1 LTTARREFDRRV
13 EPGRALAAD
22 AEEIAR
28 ACHAM
33 ADRFQAGGKLVV
45 FGNGTGATDAE
56 HIAVEFVHPV
66 IVGKRALPALSLAED
81 PATLTGLAARVG
93 FDEMFAHQVRQ
104 LAVAGDIALGVSSDG
119 ACVNVARGLEAAHA
133 GGCLTVALVGG
144 DGGPIAKAPFV
155 DHALVARSDD
165 PCVVKEIHVTMYHVL
180 WELVHVFF
188 EQAAPSPV
196 TRSNGVPAEAQAAP
210 EQPECHDEVCI
221 TCSDQA
227 LPVRVLELRPG
238 DLALVDTG
246 SGTEEVSVALVDAKI
261 GGRVLVHAKE
271 AIAVLEEDEGPGPGV
286 SRT

>member
-1 LTTARREFDRRV
+1 LTTARAEFDRRV

-22 AEEIAR
+22 ADRIAR

-33 ADRFQAGGKLVV
+33 AERFQAGGKLVV

-81 PATLTGLAARVG
+81 PATLTGLASRIG
-93 FDEMFAHQVRQ
+93 FEEIFAHQVRQ
-104 LAVAGDIALGVSSDG
+104 LAAPGDIALGVSADG
-119 ACVNVARGLEAAHA
+119 GCVNVARGLEAASDL
-133 GGCLTVALVGG
+133 GCLIVALAGG
-144 DGGPIAKAPFV
+144 DGGPLAKAPYV

-165 PCVVKEIHVTMYHVL
+165 PCVVKELHVTMYHVL

-188 EQAAPSPV
+188 EQAPTSGAAPVSSATGRFLAPSPSAV
-196 TRSNGVPAEAQAAP
+196 CE
-210 EQPECHDEVCI
+210 DDVCI

-227 LPVRVLELRPG
+227 LPVRILELRPG

-246 SGTEEVSVALVDAKI
+246 SGTEEVSVALVDAEVGATI
-261 GGRVLVHAKE
+261 LVHAKE
-271 AIAVLEEDEGPGPGV
+271 AIAVVGNDE
-286 SRT
+286 

>member
-1 LTTARREFDRRV
+1 MTTAQREFDRRI
-13 EPGRALAAD
+13 EPGRALAGD
-22 AEEIAR
+22 AEQIAK

-33 ADRFQAGGKLVV
+33 AERFQAGGKLVV

-93 FDEMFAHQVRQ
+93 FAEMFAHQVRQ
-104 LAVAGDIALGVSSDG
+104 LAAPRDIALGVSSDG
-119 ACVNVARGLEAAHA
+119 ACDNVARGLEAAHA
-133 GGCLTVALVGG
+133 LGCLTVALVGG
-144 DGGPIAKAPFV
+144 DGGPIAQAPFV

-188 EQAAPSPV
+188 EQS
-196 TRSNGVPAEAQAAP
+196 GGQATPGP
-210 EQPECHDEVCI
+210 EPECQDEVCI

-227 LPVRVLELRPG
+227 VAVRVVELRPG

-246 SGTEEVSVALVDAKI
+246 SGLEEVSVALVDARV

-271 AIAVLEEDEGPGPGV
+271 AIAVVGEDE
-286 SRT
+286 

>member
-1 LTTARREFDRRV
+1 LTTARAEFDRRV

-22 AEEIAR
+22 ADRIAR
-28 ACHAM
+28 ACQAM
-33 ADRFQAGGKLVV
+33 AERFQAGGKLVV
-45 FGNGTGATDAE
+45 FGNGKGATDAE

-81 PATLTGLAARVG
+81 PATLTGLASRVG
-93 FDEMFAHQVRQ
+93 FDEIFAHQVRQ
-104 LAVAGDIALGVSSDG
+104 LAASGDIAIGVSSDG
-119 ACVNVARGLEAAHA
+119 ACVNVARALEAASDL
-133 GGCLTVALVGG
+133 GCLTVALVGG
-144 DGGPIAKAPFV
+144 DGGPLAKAPFV

-188 EQAAPSPV
+188 EQAPPTTAPA
-196 TRSNGVPAEAQAAP
+196 PA
-210 EQPECHDEVCI
+210 ECHDEVCI

-227 LPVRVLELRPG
+227 VAVRVLELRPG

-246 SGTEEVSVALVDAKI
+246 SGTEEVSVALVDARV

-271 AIAVLEEDEGPGPGV
+271 AIAVVGDGE
-286 SRT
+286 

>member
-1 LTTARREFDRRV
+1 
-13 EPGRALAAD
+13 
-22 AEEIAR
+22 
-28 ACHAM
+28 M

-45 FGNGTGATDAE
+45 FGNGTAATDAE

-93 FDEMFAHQVRQ
+93 FDEIFAHQVRQ
-104 LAVAGDIALGVSSDG
+104 LAAGADIALGVSSDG
-119 ACVNVARGLEAAHA
+119 ACVNVARALEAAHA
-133 GGCLTVALVGG
+133 LGCLTVALVGG
-144 DGGPIAKAPFV
+144 DGGPMAKAAFV

-188 EQAAPSPV
+188 EQKVPPSASPAA
-196 TRSNGVPAEAQAAP
+196 A
-210 EQPECHDEVCI
+210 ECHDDEVCI

-227 LPVRVLELRPG
+227 LPVRVIELLPG

-246 SGTEEVSVALVDAKI
+246 SGTEEISVALVDARV

-271 AIAVLEEDEGPGPGV
+271 AIAVVGEEP
-286 SRT
+286 

>member
-1 LTTARREFDRRV
+1 MTSARAEFDRRV
-13 EPGRALAAD
+13 EPGRALGAD

-28 ACHAM
+28 ACHAV
-33 ADRFQAGGKLVV
+33 AARFQAGGKLVV

-93 FDEMFAHQVRQ
+93 FDEIFAHQVRQ
-104 LAVAGDIALGVSSDG
+104 LAAADDIALGVSSDG
-119 ACVNVARGLEAAHA
+119 ACDSVARGLEAAHDL
-133 GGCLTVALVGG
+133 GCLTVALVGG

-165 PCVVKEIHVTMYHVL
+165 PCVVKEIHVTIYHVL

-188 EQAAPSPV
+188 EQKAPLSPAGGSGGDGSRV
-196 TRSNGVPAEAQAAP
+196 AET
-210 EQPECHDEVCI
+210 ECDDEVCI

-227 LPVRVLELRPG
+227 LPVRVIEMRPG

-246 SGTEEVSVALVDAKI
+246 SGTEEVSVALVDA
-261 GGRVLVHAKE
+261 RVGSTILVHAKE
-271 AIAVLEEDEGPGPGV
+271 AIAVVGDDQ
-286 SRT
+286 

>member
-1 LTTARREFDRRV
+1 MTTARAEFDRRV
-13 EPGRALAAD
+13 EPGRALGAQ
-22 AEEIAR
+22 AEQIAR

-93 FDEMFAHQVRQ
+93 FDEIFAHQVRQ
-104 LAVAGDIALGVSSDG
+104 LAAGDDIALGVSSDG
-119 ACVNVARGLEAAHA
+119 TCDGVARGLEAAHDL
-133 GGCLTVALVGG
+133 GCLTVALVGG

-165 PCVVKEIHVTMYHVL
+165 PCVVKEIHVTIYHVL

-188 EQAAPSPV
+188 EQKAPLSPAGGSGGDGSRV
-196 TRSNGVPAEAQAAP
+196 AET
-210 EQPECHDEVCI
+210 ECDDEVCI

-227 LPVRVLELRPG
+227 LPVRVIEMRPG

-246 SGTEEVSVALVDAKI
+246 SGTEEVSVALVDA
-261 GGRVLVHAKE
+261 RVGATILVHAKE
-271 AIAVLEEDEGPGPGV
+271 AIAVVEGDL
-286 SRT
+286 

>member
-1 LTTARREFDRRV
+1 MTTARREFDRRV
-13 EPGRALAAD
+13 EPGRALGAD
-22 AEEIAR
+22 AEKIAR
-28 ACHAM
+28 TCHAM
-33 ADRFQAGGKLVV
+33 ADRFQAGGKLVA

-93 FDEMFAHQVRQ
+93 FDDIFAHQVRQ
-104 LAVAGDIALGVSSDG
+104 LAAAGDIVLGVSSDG
-119 ACVNVARGLEAAHA
+119 GCVNVARALEAAHA
-133 GGCLTVALVGG
+133 QGCLTVALVGG

-188 EQAAPSPV
+188 EQAPP
-196 TRSNGVPAEAQAAP
+196 QAAP
-210 EQPECHDEVCI
+210 QSVAPADAECGDEVCI

-246 SGTEEVSVALVDAKI
+246 SGTEEVSVALVDARV
-261 GGRVLVHAKE
+261 GATVLVHAKE
-271 AIAVLEEDEGPGPGV
+271 AIAVVEGAPRGSGV
-286 SRT
+286 SPT

>member
-1 LTTARREFDRRV
+1 MTTARAEFDRRV
-13 EPGRALAAD
+13 EPGRALGAD
-22 AEEIAR
+22 AEQIAR

-93 FDEMFAHQVRQ
+93 FDEIFAHQVRQ
-104 LAVAGDIALGVSSDG
+104 LAAAGDIALGVSSDG
-119 ACVNVARGLEAAHA
+119 ACDNVARALEAAHDL
-133 GGCLTVALVGG
+133 GCLTLALVGG

-155 DHALVARSDD
+155 DHALVARADD
-165 PCVVKEIHVTMYHVL
+165 PCVVKEIHVTIYHVL

-188 EQAAPSPV
+188 EQTAPQPSRQATQVVPQAVSPAV
-196 TRSNGVPAEAQAAP
+196 SEV
-210 EQPECHDEVCI
+210 ECHDEVCI

-227 LPVRVLELRPG
+227 LPVRVVELRPG

-246 SGTEEVSVALVDAKI
+246 SGLEEISVALVDTRV

-271 AIAVLEEDEGPGPGV
+271 AIAVLGDEEVPA
-286 SRT
+286 

>member
-1 LTTARREFDRRV
+1 VTTARAEFDRRV
-13 EPGRALAAD
+13 EPGRALGAE

-28 ACHAM
+28 TCHAM

-93 FDEMFAHQVRQ
+93 FDEIFAHQVRQ
-104 LAVAGDIALGVSSDG
+104 LAAGDDIALGVSSDG
-119 ACVNVARGLEAAHA
+119 ACASVARGLEAAHDL
-133 GGCLTVALVGG
+133 GCLTVALVGG
-144 DGGPIAKAPFV
+144 EGGPIAKAPFV

-165 PCVVKEIHVTMYHVL
+165 PCVVKEIHVTIYHVL

-188 EQAAPSPV
+188 EQTAPQPSRSAAPQ
-196 TRSNGVPAEAQAAP
+196 TAP
-210 EQPECHDEVCI
+210 EVECHDEVCI

-227 LPVRVLELRPG
+227 LPVRVVELRPG

-246 SGTEEVSVALVDAKI
+246 SGLEEVSIALVDAQV

-271 AIAVLEEDEGPGPGV
+271 AIAVLGDEE
-286 SRT
+286 